1 MYGDCSMRKIFLLL
15 ALVLPWSCGL
25 AQVASNPHD
34 HLTAWYKCIGDA
46 SATGTIPTTGT
57 TVYDS
62 SGFGNAGTYT
72 GTRNGSHS
80 GTYYSAGAV
89 GPNACY
95 FDGSTNYVSL
105 VATNPSALN
114 LGTNSFTVSFWM
126 TPSTMPSSSYVVPL
140 SFQTS
145 GNTSR
150 VFCQLKYS
158 DGVSY
163 LFCLAQDT
171 NGVKGGIN
179 TNRGLFAAGHSYMV
193 TMTMNRAAHIFSLY
207 INGILVGTDSVVMT
221 GNVDLSAATAKN
233 CLGGN
238 GCTSAK
244 FNGTLNDVRVYNTA
258 LTNRQVAALYAGD
271 LAENSTPQIPGQLAS
286 LSVAGTSAYVVP
298 NDFMGWSI
306 EFSYAGPIMGQ
317 ASTGTDYIIRQM
329 AGNLTNVSGGK
340 LYIRLGGNSTDS
352 TTTAY
357 AIEPEVEFLAATNS
371 EFSAGVSA
379 KTSTLAQQ
387 EAEAAV
393 YVRGIPSIA
402 LELGNEPDA
411 YGISSATYLTNMRNF
426 LSPVHTSYPSTL
438 FVGPSC
444 IVYFCTS
451 MAVFPPAVFA
461 AGAAYGLTTGTT
473 HSYEAA
479 AGSCASPYNCLLQPS
494 AYLPSQPTYLSQYAV
509 SAHSSGHQFRV
520 NEMNNLSG
528 GGQRG
533 VSNTFSSALWLIAN
547 AMTMAQ
553 NTVDGINIHGG
564 YTTGSGSYYD
574 PFQITLTAG
583 TPNTFSVGVIQ
594 PIYYGMLFFDRA
606 TQNNAAI
613 YPVKITLNRP
623 CSVSGWTACIQ
634 AWETKDTSGNYRLA
648 LVNLDEVNAGN
659 VVVSNPASTAS
670 VCYLSAPSYRS
681 TSGVRFAGQTF
692 DGSTD
697 GTIQGTASYT
707 TLTPSGGVFKIPM
720 AITQAAI
727 VRFGVSSGC

>member
-1 MYGDCSMRKIFLLL
+1 M
-15 ALVLPWSCGL
+15 
-25 AQVASNPHD
+25 
-34 HLTAWYKCIGDA
+34 
-46 SATGTIPTTGT
+46 
-57 TVYDS
+57 
-62 SGFGNAGTYT
+62 
-72 GTRNGSHS
+72 
-80 GTYYSAGAV
+80 
-89 GPNACY
+89 
-95 FDGSTNYVSL
+95 
-105 VATNPSALN
+105 
-114 LGTNSFTVSFWM
+114 
-126 TPSTMPSSSYVVPL
+126 
-140 SFQTS
+140 
-145 GNTSR
+145 
-150 VFCQLKYS
+150 
-158 DGVSY
+158 
-163 LFCLAQDT
+163 
-171 NGVKGGIN
+171 
-179 TNRGLFAAGHSYMV
+179 AA
-193 TMTMNRAAHIFSLY
+193 
-207 INGILVGTDSVVMT
+207 
-221 GNVDLSAATAKN
+221 
-233 CLGGN
+233 
-238 GCTSAK
+238 
-244 FNGTLNDVRVYNTA
+244 
-258 LTNRQVAALYAGD
+258 
-271 LAENSTPQIPGQLAS
+271 
-286 LSVAGTSAYVVP
+286 
-298 NDFMGWSI
+298 
-306 EFSYAGPIMGQ
+306 
-317 ASTGTDYIIRQM
+317 
-329 AGNLTNVSGGK
+329 NLTNVSGGK
-340 LYIRLGGNSTDS
+340 LYVRLGGSSTDS

-357 AIEPEVEFLAATNS
+357 AIEPEVEFLAATSS

-379 KTSTLAQQ
+379 KASTLPQQ

-393 YVRGIPSIA
+393 YVAGIPSIA
-402 LELGNEPDA
+402 LEFGNEPDA
-411 YGISSATYLTNMRNF
+411 YGITSATYLAKLRNF
-426 LSPVHTSYPSTL
+426 LSPVHASHPSTL

-444 IVYFCTS
+444 TAHFCTS
-451 MAVFPPAVFA
+451 MAMFPPAVFST
-461 AGAAYGLTTGTT
+461 GAAYGLTTGTT